1 MGGPVLISALFH
13 GIAVGLLYVGL
24 PHLNR
29 DEAPMERIVIVELLT
44 LNEERNLRE
53 QVPEALVTRE
63 EQRPPEA
70 APPPPAPPLPSP
82 TSVNRQVAP
91 LPPKNSMSK
100 ISAPPPP
107 KPNSVVEKERPEKQA
122 RVYMPDDVRAPIQKP
137 DPPFKPDPFAS
148 VLKSVEEFEVPHRQ
162 TPEPDPKKDK
172 PAPPIDDP
180 LERILARAD
189 GKYKPD
195 VPLSMTELD
204 NIRYQIQ
211 KNWNLPAGGRN
222 AHNMVVALRIR
233 LGPDGTVL
241 DVSVVDRSQ
250 MNNDPFYRAMAEST
264 VRAVLKTGQIR
275 NLSPEKYHIWR
286 DMKINFDP
294 KEMFG

>member
-1 MGGPVLISALFH
+1 MGGPVVISALFH
-13 GIAVGLLYVGL
+13 GIALGLLYVGV
-24 PHLNR
+24 PHLDR

-44 LNEERNLRE
+44 IDEERNLRE
-53 QVPEALVTRE
+53 QAPDSLAIRE
-63 EQRPPEA
+63 DQRPPET
-70 APPPPAPPLPSP
+70 APPPPAPPLSSL
-82 TSVNRQVAP
+82 TSLNPQVAP
-91 LPPKNSMSK
+91 PPPKNSTPKS
-100 ISAPPPP
+100 SAPPPP
-107 KPNSVVEKERPEKQA
+107 RPSPVVEKEQPEKQA
-122 RVYMPDDVRAPIQKP
+122 RVRMPDDVRAPIQKP
-137 DPPFKPDPFAS
+137 DPPSKPDPFAS
-148 VLKSVEEFEVPHRQ
+148 VLKSVEEFEVPRRQ
-162 TPEPDPKKDK
+162 TPEPDPEKDK
-172 PAPPIDDP
+172 PALPADDP

-189 GKYKPD
+189 GEYKPD

-222 AHNMVVALRIR
+222 AQNLVVALRIR

-241 DVSVVDRSQ
+241 DVSVVGQGQ